1 FLISKKCYDKF
12 IKTVDDHFN
21 NNKTLN
27 VKELKDMLN
36 MSRKSAITLL
46 ETLDIKGYTKRIE
59 NDRVKVKD
67 FK

>member
-1 FLISKKCYDKF
+1 M
-12 IKTVDDHFN
+12 KTVDDHFN